1 MCGILDDMDVN
12 LSILD
17 VNPCMLD
24 VNPSILGVN
33 LSIMRLFPLKIGNV
47 FEK

>member
-1 MCGILDDMDVN
+1 VGGILDGMG
-12 LSILD
+12 